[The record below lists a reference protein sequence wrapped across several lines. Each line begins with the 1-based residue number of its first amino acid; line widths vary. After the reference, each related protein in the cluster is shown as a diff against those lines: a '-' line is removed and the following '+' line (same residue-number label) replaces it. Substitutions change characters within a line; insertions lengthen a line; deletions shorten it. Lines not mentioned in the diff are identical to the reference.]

1 MSQRASY
8 GMDSVGGDSVPQAND
23 STGHE
28 SDVAAAAVATPGELM
43 VEQQWMYPT
52 VYFQHPN
59 EAMER
64 YYGRPNGPPNGGW
77 YVPQSHFDSMQ
88 PSPMP
93 SRPRHASRQTQEQ
106 RDSLAASKRVHGCS
120 LCGRVFSCSSNLSR
134 HKRIHTG
141 VKPYKCSHCETAFS
155 NSSNRKKHEQRCEPM
170 QLGDRVA
177 GNDVLNVSNNHKVHN
192 HLLYMS
198 SECPQRSTTPAREAV
213 QVAINQECSNSSS
226 GSIPDPQQGP
236 APSLSA
242 IVGPARNSALT
253 PNVEQSQIVSVGWLS
268 TKGISASCLVKR
280 PIRDVVI
287 RCRTI
292 ATQTTDPSTATRKSA
307 V

>member
-1 MSQRASY
+1 
-8 GMDSVGGDSVPQAND
+8 
-23 STGHE
+23 
-28 SDVAAAAVATPGELM
+28 
-43 VEQQWMYPT
+43 
-52 VYFQHPN
+52 
-59 EAMER
+59 
-64 YYGRPNGPPNGGW
+64 
-77 YVPQSHFDSMQ
+77 
-88 PSPMP
+88 
-93 SRPRHASRQTQEQ
+93 
-106 RDSLAASKRVHGCS
+106 
-120 LCGRVFSCSSNLSR
+120 
-134 HKRIHTG
+134 
-141 VKPYKCSHCETAFS
+141 
-155 NSSNRKKHEQRCEPM
+155 M

-177 GNDVLNVSNNHKVHN
+177 GNDVLNVSNNHN

-236 APSLSA
+236 AHSLSA

-253 PNVEQSQIVSVGWLS
+253 PNVEQSQIVS
-268 TKGISASCLVKR
+268 TEGISASCVVKR

-292 ATQTTDPSTATRKSA
+292 TTQTTDPSAATRKSA